1 MNSAQDWLTLVAIII
16 ALFGP
21 YIYDFFKNRSEECS
35 LDKTLFCVIDDFILD
50 LKRILNERNPGAT
63 KDPDQVVFN
72 ETSRSEMAGYMKIFE
87 TLILKNYQQSKNS
100 RLRVIFYSHFQKNMI
115 TIFERAS
122 GNQSGYLTVATV
134 KKLIKHAEDAKKVR
148 HDI

>member
-1 MNSAQDWLTLVAIII
+1 MSTAQDWLTLVAIII

-21 YIYDFFKNRSEECS
+21 YVYDFFKNRREESS
-35 LDKTLFCVIDDFILD
+35 LDKTLVCVIDDFISD
-50 LKRILNERNPGAT
+50 LKRILNERNQGAT
-63 KDPDQVVFN
+63 KETDQVVFN

-87 TLILKNYQQSKNS
+87 TLILENYQQNRNG

-122 GNQSGYLTVATV
+122 GNQHGYLTVATV
-134 KKLIKHAEDAKKVR
+134 KKLIKHAEDAKKGKS
-148 HDI
+148 

>member
-1 MNSAQDWLTLVAIII
+1 MSTAQDWLTLVAIII

-21 YIYDFFKNRSEECS
+21 YVYDFIKNRREESS

-50 LKRILNERNPGAT
+50 LKRILNERNSGAT
-63 KDPDQVVFN
+63 QENDQVVFN

-87 TLILKNYQQSKNS
+87 TLILKNYQQSSNS

-122 GNQSGYLTVATV
+122 GNQHGYLTVATV
-134 KKLIKHAEDAKKVR
+134 KKLIKHAEDAKKGKS
-148 HDI
+148 

>member
-1 MNSAQDWLTLVAIII
+1 MSTTQDWLTLSAIIV

-21 YIYDFFKNRSEECS
+21 YVYDFFKNRSGERA
-35 LDKTLFCVIDDFILD
+35 LDKTLICIIDDFMSD

-63 KDPDQVVFN
+63 KDADQVVFN

-87 TLILKNYQQSKNS
+87 TLILKNYHQSRNG

-115 TIFERAS
+115 TIFERTS
-122 GNQSGYLTVATV
+122 GNKNGHLTVATV
-134 KKLIKHAEDAKKVR
+134 KKLIKHAEDAKEGKS
-148 HDI
+148 